1 LPAVAGISLVALW
14 TLATAGNDNEER
26 VLEKIICGNVVVNLI
41 CHFCFL
47 SYHFYLVISH
57 KSRNMQ
63 D

>member
-1 LPAVAGISLVALW
+1 LPAVARIWFKELWISAI
-14 TLATAGNDNEER
+14 AGNENEER
-26 VLEKIICGNVVVNLI
+26 VSEKIICGNVVVNLI